1 MGWRELFGGERAHTS
16 EDVMR
21 EAEAARPPASP
32 SHAAATRSPAAAP
45 ATQYVAP
52 PAAQLKT
59 TDEINRLV
67 RAGDTIGA
75 IKMYRQ
81 LHGVSLMNAKNAIDA
96 MASGQTVG
104 ARPMP
109 STSASD
115 GGRSDA
121 EVRALAAQ
129 NQLIPA
135 IKLYR
140 ELHGVGLREA
150 LAAVEAMR

>member
-1 MGWRELFGGERAHTS
+1 MGWRELFGGEKAHTS

-21 EAEAARPPASP
+21 EAEAARPPAAP
-32 SHAAATRSPAAAP
+32 ARAAATAPRAAAP
-45 ATQYVAP
+45 AAQYVAP
-52 PAAQLKT
+52 SVAQLKT

-67 RAGDTIGA
+67 RAGDNIAA

-81 LHGVSLMNAKNAIDA
+81 LHGVSLVNAKNAIDA
-96 MASGQTVG
+96 MARGETAG
-104 ARPMP
+104 PRPGP
-109 STSASD
+109 SASASD

-121 EVRALAAQ
+121 EVRALLAQ

-140 ELHGVGLREA
+140 ELHGVGLKEA
-150 LAAVEAMR
+150 MTAVEAMR

>member
-1 MGWRELFGGERAHTS
+1 MGWRELFGGEKAHTS

-32 SHAAATRSPAAAP
+32 SRAAAPRSPAAAP
-45 ATQYVAP
+45 AAQYVSP
-52 PAAQLKT
+52 PAAQLKSK
-59 TDEINRLV
+59 DEINRLV
-67 RAGDTIGA
+67 RAGDKIGA

-81 LHGVSLMNAKNAIDA
+81 VHGVSLVNAKNAIES
-96 MASGQTVG
+96 MASGETAG
-104 ARPMP
+104 ARPVP

-121 EVRALAAQ
+121 EVRALLAQ

-140 ELHGVGLREA
+140 ELHDVGLSEA
-150 LAAVEAMR
+150 MTAVEAMR